1 MRIISV
7 RVAPVARVLAIAYA
21 VFGLSA
27 FVVYAVGSAEF
38 LTLPFGVMAPL
49 FHLNLNLNLA
59 RSGGVLYNIFLCMTA
74 VLSYALTGW
83 ITGVVAA
90 VCFNIIAKQTGGI
103 DAKYVSVANDDDPG
117 KSAVLNA

>member
-1 MRIISV
+1 M
-7 RVAPVARVLAIAYA
+7 AIAYA

-38 LTLPFGVMAPL
+38 LTLPFGILAPL
-49 FHLNLNLNLA
+49 FHLNLNFNMA
-59 RSGGVLYNIFLCMTA
+59 RSGGVLYNIFVCAAA

-90 VCFNIIAKQTGGI
+90 VCFNVIAKQTGGI
-103 DAKYVSVANDDDPG
+103 DAKYVSVANDEAPA
-117 KSAVLNA
+117 KSAA